1 MPGSGFR
8 ARGSI
13 LGLVL
18 LLVLLGA
25 GGRALWLWL
34 DRPIQRVSIR
44 GDLEHVS
51 AAYLREK
58 LTPVVRGKTWLS
70 VDLDELRRQAR
81 AAEWIAEVRVSRQ
94 WPNSLTFELFEQQ
107 PIARWNDSHLLNPQ
121 GVAFNRDNVT
131 VSEDLPDLAGPDGS
145 GSEVLALYDRLQNRL
160 LPLGLHVTQLR
171 MEDRGAWRVQI
182 NDAFW
187 LMLGRNHRQ
196 ERVARFIAA
205 WQRELNS
212 EASRIRYID
221 LRYPNGVAIAWHGE
235 SDSKIDE
242 P

>member
-1 MPGSGFR
+1 MAESGFR

-44 GDLEHVS
+44 GDLEYVS
-51 AAYLREK
+51 ADYLRER
-58 LTPVVRGKTWLS
+58 LTPAVQGETWLS

-81 AAEWIAEVRVSRQ
+81 SAEWIAEARVSRQ

-107 PIARWNDSHLLNPQ
+107 PVARWNDSYFLNPQ
-121 GVAFNRDNVT
+121 GVSFDRDNVT
-131 VSEDLPDLAGPDGS
+131 VAEDLPDLAGPDGS

-160 LPLGLHVTQLR
+160 LSLGLQVTQLR
-171 MEDRGAWRVQI
+171 MEDRGAWRFQI
-182 NDAFW
+182 DDAFW
-187 LMLGRNHRQ
+187 VMLGRNQRQ

-205 WQRELNS
+205 WQRELS
-212 EASRIRYID
+212 GKASRIRYID

>member
-1 MPGSGFR
+1 MAENGLR

-51 AAYLREK
+51 AGYLREK

-70 VDLDELRRQAR
+70 VDLGELRRYAR
-81 AAEWIAEVRVSRQ
+81 ATEWIAEVRVSRQ

-107 PIARWNDSHLLNPQ
+107 PVARWNDSYLLNPQ
-121 GVAFNRDNVT
+121 GVAFNRADVT

-160 LPLGLHVTQLR
+160 VPLGLQVTQLR

-187 LMLGRNHRQ
+187 IMLGRNHRQ

-205 WQRELNS
+205 WQRELSS

-221 LRYPNGVAIAWHGE
+221 LRYPNGVAVAWHGE
-235 SDSKIDE
+235 SDGKIDE
-242 P
+242 R